1 VLDATLEAEELAATI
16 RIAVLGVLSS
26 RPMPTVV
33 TASEHVR
40 GTPPER
46 IG

>member
-1 VLDATLEAEELAATI
+1 VLDATLGAEVLAATI
-16 RIAVLGVLSS
+16 RTAVLGVLSS
-26 RPMPTVV
+26 RPMPTVA
-33 TASEHVR
+33 TAGGHLR